1 MHCTHYISNGL
12 GLIHPFSRP
21 CRERYLLFPLFLS
34 VKQSHLA
41 IVFAILL
48 FSWKEFQ
55 SQKTGHFECIT
66 LGSNVYC
73 EIFNL
78 EYCKMKN
85 NILVGLKNFKFW
97 FFFSRLMR
105 NEGLW
110 VVRGKQCTYLGLH
123 VYQPRY
129 QNAGPILYSRK
140 CTLLYIYIFDVHQLS
155 FLLNWY
161 EYSKL
166 FWI

>member
-85 NILVGLKNFKFW
+85 NILVVLKNFKFW
-97 FFFSRLMR
+97 FFFKV
-105 NEGLW
+105 NEKWG
-110 VVRGKQCTYLGLH
+110 VVGGPGQTMH
-123 VYQPRY
+123 VPGTSCLS
-129 QNAGPILYSRK
+129 ASLSK
-140 CTLLYIYIFDVHQLS
+140 CWSNIVFPQMHTFIYIYLMFTSYH
-155 FLLNWY
+155 FC
-161 EYSKL
+161 
-166 FWI
+166 